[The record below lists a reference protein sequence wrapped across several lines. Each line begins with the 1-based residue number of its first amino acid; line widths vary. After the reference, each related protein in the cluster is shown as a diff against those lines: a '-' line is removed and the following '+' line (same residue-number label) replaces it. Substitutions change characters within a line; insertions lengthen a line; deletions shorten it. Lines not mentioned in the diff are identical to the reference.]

1 MMPENFLYVVFSI
14 LLLYYLYFISII
26 YRGLGRLRRTDK
38 KNNIPEFISIVI
50 PFRNESKNLPGNLK
64 GLVAQNYPGDKYEI
78 IYVNDS
84 STDDS
89 VEVLKQLIA
98 TDNISAI
105 SVPDEFSPNAHK
117 KRAVRYGIQNAK
129 GDLIITTDADCFH
142 EKDWLQTMVNYLDQ
156 DTAFVSGPVEFIEK
170 ANVFSTMQK
179 IEFAGLVITGAG
191 LIGIKKPTICNA
203 ANILY
208 RKKVFDEVNGFNDNL
223 NLSSGDDELLM
234 QKIHKKTK
242 YKIAF
247 CPERKAVVK
256 TEANNSVEQFYQQR
270 KRWASKGLFY
280 ADKLLIAKLILIFWF
295 YLGLLCQLILGIFYS
310 SEFFVL
316 LILSFILKILFE
328 FLVMK
333 RGVTLLFDKKI
344 MKYFLLTELFHI
356 PYIVIAG
363 ISGIFGN
370 FTWKERVLKR

>member
-1 MMPENFLYVVFSI
+1 MMPENLLYSVFFF
-14 LLLYYLYFISII
+14 LLLYYLFFLSNI
-26 YRGLGRLRRTDK
+26 YRGLGKLRRTDK
-38 KNNIPEFISIVI
+38 KNTIPEFISIII
-50 PFRNESKNLPGNLK
+50 PFRNENKNLPGNLK
-64 GLVAQNYPGDKYEI
+64 GLISQNYPKDKYEI

-89 VEVLKQLIA
+89 VEVLKKLI
-98 TDNISAI
+98 TNDNVSVI

-117 KRAVRYGIQNAK
+117 KRAVRYGIQYAK
-129 GDLIITTDADCFH
+129 GDLIITTDADCLH
-142 EKDWLQTMVNYLDQ
+142 EKEWLQAMVNYLDEN
-156 DTAFVSGPVEFIEK
+156 TAFVSGPVEFIEK
-170 ANVFSTMQK
+170 GNVFSDLQK

-191 LIGIKKPTICNA
+191 LIGINKPTICNA

-208 RKKVFDEVNGFNDNL
+208 RKKAYDEVKGFHDNL

-242 YKIAF
+242 YKIKF

-280 ADKLLIAKLILIFWF
+280 ADKFLIAKLVLIFWF
-295 YLGLLCQLILGIFYS
+295 YLGLVCQLILGIFYS
-310 SEFFVL
+310 SGFLVL
-316 LILSFILKILFE
+316 LLLSFLLKILFE
-328 FLVMK
+328 YLVMK
-333 RGVTLLFDKKI
+333 KGAELLFDKRI
-344 MKYFLLTELFHI
+344 MKYFLLTEFVHI

-370 FTWKERVLKR
+370 FTWKERVVKR

>member
-50 PFRNESKNLPGNLK
+50 PFRNESENLPGNLK

>member
-191 LIGIKKPTICNA
+191 LIGINKPTICNA